1 MEHLNKVIKMLTQGE
16 IPISCIPIR
25 NGDENLAQTYGD
37 ADIDMVIFEMEH
49 QSFTFDGLQSSL
61 QHLLNRQ
68 RIAEDGLMPSVT
80 PVVRIPTSGSEV
92 NEWMIKQALD
102 QGVYGIVVP
111 RLESGEQVRKTVEAM
126 RYPAR
131 RGSSLGGGRRGYSPF
146 ICARYWGLSV
156 SEYVQRADLWP
167 IDPEGDLILIG
178 IIESRRGVENIGDI
192 LDAEGLGAIMIG
204 LGDLSAEAGVMGNG
218 FDPLVVEWAECV
230 KEACKKHRIPV
241 IGSVTTPELAGG
253 LSPEEQL
260 LREYEKG
267 TRIVNTWPTFDPAL
281 TKAVRAFSA
290 SIAKEGGIGK

>member
-1 MEHLNKVIKMLTQGE
+1 MEHLNKVIKMLKQGE

-25 NGDENLAQTYGD
+25 NGDESLAQTYGD

-61 QHLLNRQ
+61 QHLLSRR

-80 PVVRIPTSGSEV
+80 PLVRIPTSGSEV

-126 RYPAR
+126 RYPTR

-156 SEYVQRADLWP
+156 SEYVERADLWP
-167 IDPEGDLILIG
+167 INPDGDLILIG
-178 IIESRRGVENIGDI
+178 IIESRIGVENIEDI
-192 LDAEGLGAIMIG
+192 LDAEGLGAVMIG

-218 FDPLVVEWAECV
+218 FDPLVVEWAESV
-230 KEACKKHRIPV
+230 KEACKKRGIPV
-241 IGSVTTPELAGG
+241 MGG
-253 LSPEEQL
+253 LSRSGAGGPSPEER
-260 LREYEKG
+260 LRQEYEKG
-267 TRIVNTWPTFDPAL
+267 IRIANTWPTFDPEL
-281 TKAVRAFSA
+281 TKVIRTFSA
-290 SIAKEGGIGK
+290 SIAKEGGSEK